1 MPTEM
6 RLVAGLHRPSFDLQ
20 PLRRLA
26 GPLTLVIALRK
37 QPLARFSDVPSRM
50 LARDDVGGENR
61 GEAAGRDRPRSPGLC
76 TRGRIERSC
85 YQTHNAGYLK
95 G

>member
-1 MPTEM
+1 
-6 RLVAGLHRPSFDLQ
+6 
-20 PLRRLA
+20 
-26 GPLTLVIALRK
+26 
-37 QPLARFSDVPSRM
+37 M
-50 LARDDVGGENR
+50 LAHADVGGENR

>member
-1 MPTEM
+1 MSP
-6 RLVAGLHRPSFDLQ
+6 
-20 PLRRLA
+20 
-26 GPLTLVIALRK
+26 LVIAFEWEAALGAVFGRAI
-37 QPLARFSDVPSRM
+37 PM
-50 LARDDVGGENR
+50 LAHADVGGENR
-61 GEAAGRDRPRSPGLC
+61 ARRRGRDRPRSPGLC

>member
-1 MPTEM
+1 MFTRGVSCRWRVFGRAIP
-6 RLVAGLHRPSFDLQ
+6 
-20 PLRRLA
+20 
-26 GPLTLVIALRK
+26 
-37 QPLARFSDVPSRM
+37 M
-50 LARDDVGGENR
+50 LAHADVGGEDR